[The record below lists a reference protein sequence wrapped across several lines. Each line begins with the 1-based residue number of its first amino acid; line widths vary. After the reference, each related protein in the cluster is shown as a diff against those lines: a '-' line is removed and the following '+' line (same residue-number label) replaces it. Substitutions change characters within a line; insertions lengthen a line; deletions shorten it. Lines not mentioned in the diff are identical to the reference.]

1 MRWRLPGH
9 AGPLIPVWTVGTLL
23 LWEVTE
29 RSELPSGPG
38 RRALAGLSAIGTQD
52 PECTASPPPLMPH
65 FPIPPPSPRPTPPFL
80 PPPLPPPGCTSAMH
94 SLPESQLKQ
103 AGAPYRP
110 PLSWT
115 PWSPFRA
122 TGQVPLP
129 CLPPHTNRWSPAEF
143 TARWLA
149 NGGTREG
156 GTQGCGQLRAGSR
169 PVSPRALG

>member
-52 PECTASPPPLMPH
+52 PECTASPPP
-65 FPIPPPSPRPTPPFL
+65 SCPTSPFL
-80 PPPLPPPGCTSAMH
+80 PPPHAPLPHSSPPPLLPPGCTSAMH

-110 PLSWT
+110 P
-115 PWSPFRA
+115 PFMDSVEPFQGHWA
-122 TGQVPLP
+122 GSSPLP
-129 CLPPHTNRWSPAEF
+129 STSHKQVEPCRVHCQVAGKRWDPGGRDPRLWAAEGRV
-143 TARWLA
+143 TA
-149 NGGTREG
+149 
-156 GTQGCGQLRAGSR
+156 C
-169 PVSPRALG
+169 